1 MNRQKPARD
10 EGVLQTPN
18 WPAGADIS
26 MSRLALILE
35 TPMSLQPEMCGHL
48 AKDCLQAAERTEAP
62 LTRELLLS
70 QAVQW
75 MHDEGIG
82 AEFAPHGPGSALVA
96 SFSLPSTSSAATIRT
111 S

>member
-18 WPAGADIS
+18 WPAGTDIS

-35 TPMSLQPEMCGHL
+35 TPMSLQPEMCWHL

-62 LTRELLLS
+62 QTPELLLK
-70 QAVQW
+70 QAV
-75 MHDEGIG
+75 
-82 AEFAPHGPGSALVA
+82 
-96 SFSLPSTSSAATIRT
+96 
-111 S
+111 

>member
-18 WPAGADIS
+18 WPAGTDIS

-35 TPMSLQPEMCGHL
+35 TPMSLQPEMCEHL

-62 LTRELLLS
+62 QTREFFSSRRFSGCL
-70 QAVQW
+70 
-75 MHDEGIG
+75 DEGIG
-82 AEFAPHGPGSALVA
+82 AEFAPRGPGSALVA